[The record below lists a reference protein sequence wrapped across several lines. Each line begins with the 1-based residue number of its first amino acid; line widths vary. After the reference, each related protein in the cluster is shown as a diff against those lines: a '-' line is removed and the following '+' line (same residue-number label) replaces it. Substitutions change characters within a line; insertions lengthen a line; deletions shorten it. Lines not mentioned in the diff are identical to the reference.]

1 MLALAG
7 TASTATA
14 TPAETGKLTFHSEL
28 AWRGHRVDCPAGT
41 PASVV
46 CRQHEGSG
54 VIPGLGA
61 VTERYLFL
69 NQTGTAECPGNYRVL
84 ALSIQFI
91 VGTKG
96 TIQITSA
103 PSTDCMPE
111 GQAVTLNFPSFTIT
125 GGSGIYSGASGTGT
139 FRKLLRPASAG
150 AFPEPGMAIGKD
162 IWDGTVLVPG
172 LAFDTTAPV
181 LRGAVTKTVVAA
193 RGREACARQIPS
205 FLRSTR
211 RTAQS
216 PFPAGRPRA
225 ASSRSVA
232 PSSPARPLTGA
243 GTPGVLALPS
253 LSEPGDRDSPWSG
266 GSGSV
271 ARRPHPMPARGGT
284 RARHTPSPEAAS
296 LSRAGRSLRPR
307 PAALRRPAQAD
318 AS

>member
-1 MLALAG
+1 MMSLAGLVGLGIVALALAVG
-7 TASTATA
+7 SATA
-14 TPAETGKLTFHSEL
+14 TRAETGKLTFRSEL

-46 CRQHEGSG
+46 CRQHAGSG

-69 NQTGTAECPGNYRVL
+69 NQTGTAPCPGNYRVL

-96 TIQITSA
+96 TIQIASA

-139 FRKLLRPASAG
+139 FRKLLRPASGG

-162 IWDGTVLVPG
+162 IWYGTVVVAN

-181 LRGAVTKTVVAA
+181 IRGAVAKNV
-193 RGREACARQIPS
+193 
-205 FLRSTR
+205 
-211 RTAQS
+211 
-216 PFPAGRPRA
+216 
-225 ASSRSVA
+225 
-232 PSSPARPLTGA
+232 
-243 GTPGVLALPS
+243 
-253 LSEPGDRDSPWSG
+253 
-266 GSGSV
+266 
-271 ARRPHPMPARGGT
+271 
-284 RARHTPSPEAAS
+284 
-296 LSRAGRSLRPR
+296 LRPR
-307 PAALRRPAQAD
+307 GARLVRVTYRATALDETDGVVPVSCRPPSGSRFKLGRTLVACSAIDNSGNSAHARFTVTVRARR
-318 AS
+318 

>member
-1 MLALAG
+1 VGLVGLGMLALAG
-7 TASTATA
+7 AASTAKA
-14 TPAETGKLTFHSEL
+14 TTTETGKLTFHSEL
-28 AWRGHRVDCPAGT
+28 AWRGHRVDCPTET

-96 TIQITSA
+96 TIQIASA

-162 IWDGTVLVPG
+162 IWDGTLLVPG

-181 LRGAVTKTVVAA
+181 VRGATTKNVVAPGGVKRVHVRYRLSALDETDGALPVSCRPPTGSLFKVGRTVVACSATDKSGNTGRA
-193 RGREACARQIPS
+193 RFTVTVR
-205 FLRSTR
+205 
-211 RTAQS
+211 
-216 PFPAGRPRA
+216 
-225 ASSRSVA
+225 
-232 PSSPARPLTGA
+232 
-243 GTPGVLALPS
+243 
-253 LSEPGDRDSPWSG
+253 
-266 GSGSV
+266 
-271 ARRPHPMPARGGT
+271 ARR
-284 RARHTPSPEAAS
+284 
-296 LSRAGRSLRPR
+296 
-307 PAALRRPAQAD
+307 
-318 AS
+318 